1 MLVKEGWPDI
11 ESLKKKTHG
20 HMDKTDIL
28 LKLVAETIYEE
39 EGLFY
44 ATLFGEDTI
53 LPLEGTQ
60 RLVFGGNATPDLK
73 ITEEGISASLS
84 INRIHYD
91 LDLPWSVIF
100 AVEGADKAFYCRRK
114 TQKSDEYGDSPKKT
128 EKEAPKK
135 GKVSHLK
142 VVK

>member
-1 MLVKEGWPDI
+1 
-11 ESLKKKTHG
+11 
-20 HMDKTDIL
+20 MDRTDSL

-44 ATLFGEDTI
+44 ATVFGEDTN

-60 RLVFGGNATPDLK
+60 RLVFGDNATPGLK

-84 INRIHYD
+84 INHIHYD
-91 LDLPWSVIF
+91 LDLPWRVIF

-114 TQKSDEYGDSPKKT
+114 TNISAKDDSKIKKVK
-128 EKEAPKK
+128 KEAPRK
-135 GKVSHLK
+135 GKASHLK

>member
-1 MLVKEGWPDI
+1 
-11 ESLKKKTHG
+11 
-20 HMDKTDIL
+20 MDRTDKL

-44 ATLFGEDTI
+44 VTLFGEDTI

-60 RLVFGGNATPDLK
+60 RLVFGGSATPDLK

-84 INRIHYD
+84 INHIHYD

-114 TQKSDEYGDSPKKT
+114 TRTSDEDNTHIKEVPKET
-128 EKEAPKK
+128 PKK

>member
-1 MLVKEGWPDI
+1 
-11 ESLKKKTHG
+11 
-20 HMDKTDIL
+20 MDRTDSL
-28 LKLVAETIYEE
+28 LKMVAETVYEE

-44 ATLFGEDTI
+44 VTLFGEDTI

-60 RLVFGGNATPDLK
+60 RLVFGGNATPNLT

-91 LDLPWSVIF
+91 LDLPWRIIF

-114 TQKSDEYGDSPKKT
+114 TKTNTEDPSPPEKKEKKT
-128 EKEAPKK
+128 TKK
-135 GKVSHLK
+135 AKVSHLK